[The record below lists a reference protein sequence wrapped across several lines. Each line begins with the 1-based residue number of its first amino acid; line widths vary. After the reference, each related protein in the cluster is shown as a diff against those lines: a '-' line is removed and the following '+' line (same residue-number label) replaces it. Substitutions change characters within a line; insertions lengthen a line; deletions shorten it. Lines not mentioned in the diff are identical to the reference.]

1 MKVAYQGIV
10 GSYSEAA
17 LAYWQQKMAGPR
29 DLYEGLPSDGFSR
42 MVDDLIEGK
51 IDRAVMPIENS
62 TTGLI
67 TRTLDLFRYQHV
79 YAEAEHYQ
87 PIRHVLWGIK
97 GAELSQIKQ
106 VYSHPEALS
115 QCTQFFTDHPW
126 IQPISYKDTAQA
138 AQFIAQEGDPSL
150 AALSSERCGKI
161 YHLEAIARQVQNES
175 TNMTR
180 FFMMRRYRD
189 ELLAL
194 DKDQLL
200 CHLLE
205 EHPQASRL
213 MLYVETAHRPGALHQ
228 LLTIFNLFNCNLEGL
243 DARPIKDQPFSYG
256 FFIEV
261 DIQGL
266 AGQAQLFWQMLELA
280 SQYIQIIACMEAQE
294 AEISYLS

>member
-17 LAYWQQKMAGPR
+17 LAHWQKMPVQEG
-29 DLYEGLPSDGFSR
+29 LYEGLPYDGFGR
-42 MVDDLIEGK
+42 MVDDLLSGK

-67 TRTLDLFRYQHV
+67 TRTLDLFRYQQV

-87 PIRHVLWGIK
+87 PIRHVLWGVE
-97 GAELSQIKQ
+97 GAQLSQLKQ

-115 QCTQFFTDHPW
+115 QCTNFFADHPW

-150 AALSSERCGKI
+150 GALSSERCGEI
-161 YHLEAIARQVQNES
+161 YHLQALARQVQNES

-189 ELLAL
+189 ELLNL

-200 CHLLE
+200 VHLLAD
-205 EHPQASRL
+205 HPWASRL
-213 MLYVETAHRPGALHQ
+213 MLYVETAHKPGALHQ

-243 DARPIKDQPFSYG
+243 DARPIQDQPFSYG

-266 AGQAQLFWQMLELA
+266 EGQAQLFWQMLEHA

-294 AEISYLS
+294 AEISYLT

>member
-1 MKVAYQGIV
+1 MQVAYQGIV

-17 LAYWQQKMAGPR
+17 LGHWQKMDSQEA
-29 DLYEGLPSDGFSR
+29 LYEGVPYDGFAR
-42 MVDDLIEGK
+42 MVDDLLAAK

-67 TRTLDLFRYQHV
+67 TRTLDLFRYQQV
-79 YAEAEHYQ
+79 YAEAEYYQ
-87 PIRHVLWGIK
+87 PIRHVLWGLE
-97 GAELSQIKQ
+97 GAQLSQIKQ

-115 QCTQFFTDHPW
+115 QCTQFFQDHPW

-138 AQFIAQEGDPSL
+138 AQFIAQEGDKRL
-150 AALSSERCGKI
+150 AALSSERCGAI
-161 YHLEAIARQVQNES
+161 YKLKALARQVQNES

-180 FFMMRRYRD
+180 FFMMRRYRN

-194 DKDQLL
+194 DRDQLL
-200 CHLLE
+200 VQLLAD
-205 EHPQASRL
+205 HPQANRL
-213 MLYVETAHRPGALHQ
+213 MLYVETAHKPGALHQ

-261 DIQGL
+261 DIHGL
-266 AGQAQLFWQMLELA
+266 AGQAQLFWQMLDHA
-280 SQYIQIIACMEAQE
+280 SQYLQIIACMEAQE
-294 AEISYLS
+294 AEISYLT